1 MGTSAGEAS
10 QWRWRIAALACVGLV
25 LVACVVPGCSS
36 TSAANA
42 TGGAAK
48 GRIPASAF
56 TDHTGVSPHT
66 VTIANISTQSAGL
79 FTGAAVGT
87 EAYAAYVNAHGGIA
101 GRTLV
106 VQSSDDRFT
115 GALNKQQTDA
125 ALQHDFATVGGF
137 SLEDAFGGSVLA
149 ANPEMP
155 NVAESLDPATAALPN
170 TFSPAPSA
178 PGWPLGPL
186 AYFKQRFPEQVHHT
200 GTIVADLASTVTA
213 WGHEKATMDHL
224 GYQVAYEAA
233 LPPSTT
239 DFTQNIVAMKN
250 AGVQIVFLEQMPEN
264 YASAAVKDMRQQDF
278 HPVLVLGGPAYSE
291 SLVAD
296 SGGPSSL
303 DGAFFEQSAAFYLGE
318 DQSAIPAVRTF
329 LDWVQ
334 RVSPG
339 FHADFFTLYGW
350 LSAELFADAL
360 QSAGARPSRGSVL
373 EALRRMTSFSGSNL
387 IPASDPAHKTPI
399 SCYLLGRI
407 ENGSFQRMDDPPVTG
422 PTHGYRCDKP
432 FYYPA

>member
-1 MGTSAGEAS
+1 MDKTAGDGS
-10 QWRWRIAALACVGLV
+10 RWRRSAALAGAGLV
-25 LVACVVPGCSS
+25 LVACVLPGCTSTSS
-36 TSAANA
+36 TKG
-42 TGGAAK
+42 TGASGH

-56 TDHTGVSPHT
+56 TDTTGVSART

-115 GALNKQQTDA
+115 GALNKQQTQA
-125 ALQHDFATVGGF
+125 ATQHDFAMVGGF
-137 SLEDAFGGSVLA
+137 TLEDAFGGSVLA
-149 ANPEMP
+149 ANPQMP
-155 NVAESLDPATAALPN
+155 NVAEALDPATAALPN
-170 TFSPAPSA
+170 TFSPAPNA

-186 AYFKQRFPEQVHHT
+186 AYFKRRFPEQVRHT
-200 GTIVADLASTVTA
+200 GTIVADLTSTVTA
-213 WGHEKATMDHL
+213 WNHEKATMDHL
-224 GYQVAYEAA
+224 GYQVVYEAA

-250 AGVQIVFLEQMPEN
+250 AGVQMVFLEQMPEN

-278 HPVLVLGGPAYSE
+278 HPVLVLGGPAYSK
-291 SLVAD
+291 SLVTD

-303 DGAFFEQSAAFYLGE
+303 DGAFFEQSSAFYLGE
-318 DQSAIPAVRTF
+318 DASDIPAVRTF
-329 LDWVQ
+329 LEWVQ

-339 FHADFFTLYGW
+339 FRADFFTLYGW
-350 LSAELFADAL
+350 LSAQLFADAL
-360 QSAGARPSRGSVL
+360 RSAGPSPTRGSVL
-373 EALRRMTSFSGSNL
+373 EALHRTTSFTGSNL
-387 IPASDPAHKTPI
+387 IPVSNPAHKTPI
-399 SCYLLGRI
+399 SCYLLGQI
-407 ENGSFQRMDDPPVTG
+407 ENGLFQRMDDPPATS

-432 FYYPA
+432 FYYPT